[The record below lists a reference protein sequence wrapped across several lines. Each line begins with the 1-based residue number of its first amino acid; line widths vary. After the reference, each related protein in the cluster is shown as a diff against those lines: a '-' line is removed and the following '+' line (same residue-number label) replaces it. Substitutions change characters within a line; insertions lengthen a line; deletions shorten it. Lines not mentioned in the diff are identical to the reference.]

1 MKADEVYAVL
11 KKQIKNIQVSGGG
24 VTDYVDLD
32 GKPQINGV
40 TLLGNLTSKDIG
52 IPDLKILNE
61 VVGPPVGE
69 IISFMGTIAPPNYL
83 ICDGAVYPIADYPY
97 LAQHFED
104 NFGSTYYFGGA
115 DGTFAVPD
123 LKGEFLRGTGKNGHE
138 GQGNG
143 AAVGNHQNG
152 SQIPIYA
159 FGTGGEGQD
168 VLSVYTD
175 RNKSINFRNVDFV
188 LQGTLGAFRI
198 KTDKEFTQTTSAIYN
213 VASLKPTNTS
223 VLYCIKCK
231 PTFGVHAQK
240 NYSFDG
246 HVVGTWV
253 DGKPLYE
260 KTVDFGNLPNAD
272 TKSVQHGIDNADY
285 VWIYDGFVDQKNGSF
300 ASIAG
305 TNPTLLSSGWTFWCD
320 RNNVNCLTGLNRETY
335 TAIVTLHYTKTTD

>member
-123 LKGEFLRGTGKNGHE
+123 LKGEF
-138 GQGNG
+138 
-143 AAVGNHQNG
+143 
-152 SQIPIYA
+152 
-159 FGTGGEGQD
+159 
-168 VLSVYTD
+168 
-175 RNKSINFRNVDFV
+175 
-188 LQGTLGAFRI
+188 
-198 KTDKEFTQTTSAIYN
+198 
-213 VASLKPTNTS
+213 
-223 VLYCIKCK
+223 
-231 PTFGVHAQK
+231 
-240 NYSFDG
+240 
-246 HVVGTWV
+246 
-253 DGKPLYE
+253 
-260 KTVDFGNLPNAD
+260 
-272 TKSVQHGIDNADY
+272 
-285 VWIYDGFVDQKNGSF
+285 
-300 ASIAG
+300 
-305 TNPTLLSSGWTFWCD
+305 
-320 RNNVNCLTGLNRETY
+320 
-335 TAIVTLHYTKTTD
+335 